1 MDGRAALIL
10 ASHPSPLSSVTVAF
24 LISGDS
30 TLIPFKSL
38 QPHLFGLVSW
48 MWHKY
53 FCPFEASSWI
63 LTLDVIGGGAEQTSL
78 TLSRQEPL

>member
-1 MDGRAALIL
+1 M
-10 ASHPSPLSSVTVAF
+10 F

-30 TLIPFKSL
+30 APIPFKSH
-38 QPHLFGLVSW
+38 QPHLFGLLSW

-63 LTLDVIGGGAEQTSL
+63 LTLDVAGGGGGGAEQATL
-78 TLSRQEPL
+78 TLSRQEQL